1 MLGCKCC
8 AAKCRT
14 HRGGDSRSRQLSGL
28 LFAATADYMSV
39 LRHGYVVV
47 PTLGLLRSSV
57 ANTLGAACL
66 LLLLLLLRRC
76 MHVRC
81 ATAPGLVLCGR
92 RPCEHWSAQ
101 GHQMRH
107 TQLWLSRHWQRGCR

>member
-1 MLGCKCC
+1 MLGACSKVQD
-8 AAKCRT
+8 T
-14 HRGGDSRSRQLSGL
+14 QGWDSRSRRLFEL
-28 LFAATADYMSV
+28 LFAATADYMRV
-39 LRHGYVVV
+39 LRQGYGVVS
-47 PTLGLLRSSV
+47 TLGLSSGV
-57 ANTLGAACL
+57 ANTLGPAC

-92 RPCEHWSAQ
+92 RPCGHWSAQ